1 MVHPVLPQPI
11 VTANAHFTSFFRS
24 LPEYVY
30 VNSGNSEEGA
40 PSFSSYLII
49 NPILQLG
56 FSLNSVFLE
65 IFYPGSWSPSKYGQI
80 LCVWPALPGTRRAE
94 KNVGDLR

>member
-1 MVHPVLPQPI
+1 MP
-11 VTANAHFTSFFRS
+11 TSQVSSVASQNMFMS
-24 LPEYVY
+24 TC
-30 VNSGNSEEGA
+30 GNSEEGA

-94 KNVGDLR
+94 KNVRDLR